1 MLSSWLFIWHHK
13 SIGTMSLGCFATSYQ
28 PLTSLVLMTSIIC
41 DASQEFNLLPK
52 PKWPKR
58 FCVTNQFQ
66 KGVVG
71 VSQWFPESI
80 FKNSIFK
87 TALFGKM
94 CVFFRICSLP
104 NDNHF
109 LSNINWL
116 NCLWS
121 FKITYRSKSHTK
133 HFGLERYRPRNR
145 YTMCAIHPSFIS
157 FSNMKCLQQ
166 FTRSKNS
173 SLG

>member
-1 MLSSWLFIWHHK
+1 MPMNICINYSYFSDMSTDNVCIIYCSKHIFCHPGYLYDTTK
-13 SIGTMSLGCFATSYQ
+13 AIGTTSLGYFATSYQ

-66 KGVVG
+66 EGVVG
-71 VSQWFPESI
+71 VSQWFPEFV
-80 FKNSIFK
+80 FKNSILK

-104 NDNHF
+104 ND
-109 LSNINWL
+109 
-116 NCLWS
+116 
-121 FKITYRSKSHTK
+121 K
-133 HFGLERYRPRNR
+133 HF
-145 YTMCAIHPSFIS
+145 F
-157 FSNMKCLQQ
+157 K
-166 FTRSKNS
+166 
-173 SLG
+173 